1 MNEKEESRYAIQEE
15 MEKIREIYLENYT
28 CFGGKG
34 YMTDKDYAEAMQ
46 NIRKMATISA
56 W

>member
-1 MNEKEESRYAIQEE
+1 MNEKEESRDIIQKK